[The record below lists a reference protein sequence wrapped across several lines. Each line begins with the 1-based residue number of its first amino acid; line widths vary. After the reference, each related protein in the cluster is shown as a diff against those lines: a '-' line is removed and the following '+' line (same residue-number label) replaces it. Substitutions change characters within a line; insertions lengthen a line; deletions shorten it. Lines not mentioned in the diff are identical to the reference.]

1 MGGRTGNTSKRLKMA
16 AYSEDFLNK
25 DDFED
30 FLAIFCCYD
39 HCVNASEAVEKI
51 ATNQK
56 DYNKSSVRVILL

>member
-1 MGGRTGNTSKRLKMA
+1 MA

-39 HCVNASEAVEKI
+39 YCVNASEAVEKI

-56 DYNKSSVRVILL
+56 DYNKSSVRVVLL

>member
-1 MGGRTGNTSKRLKMA
+1 MA

-25 DDFED
+25 DDFKD

-39 HCVNASEAVEKI
+39 YCVNASEAVEKI